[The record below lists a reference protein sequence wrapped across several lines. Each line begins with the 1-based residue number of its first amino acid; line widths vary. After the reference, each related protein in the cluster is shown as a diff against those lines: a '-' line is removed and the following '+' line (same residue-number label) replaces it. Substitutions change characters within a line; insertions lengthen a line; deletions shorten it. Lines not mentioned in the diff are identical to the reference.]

1 MGLSTGAII
10 ALSVAGGAALSTIA
24 TTMMAPKQNAQAP
37 AMPTQAAQSNTE
49 TETAARQKR
58 LQQMREASAAGKR
71 GGTILTGGQGLGTI
85 NPDQTTAKTALG
97 K

>member
-1 MGLSTGAII
+1 MGLSTGMII
-10 ALSVAGGAALSTIA
+10 ALSAVGGAALGTVASSLSSS
-24 TTMMAPKQNAQAP
+24 KQQSQAP
-37 AMPTQAAQSNTE
+37 AMPTQASQSNTE
-49 TETAARQKR
+49 TEAAARQKR